1 MKGVKQSVASGNMGT
16 IGTLTAKEAKEAIH
30 RKIWRRSL
38 NSVVNDICKSVV
50 PVWRRIN
57 RIANSIKTDPSKS
70 KGWPQSG
77 IDRWWSVEAPVG
89 SHSLL
94 REPLDSRIFCFSGG
108 GEQCSLRCGRC
119 PPVGPGLLLARKNR
133 SLASRT
139 SGGPIWRHT
148 ENHAFRTERN
158 ARLPSQK
165 KNGLVGKK
173 DGVRP
178 VEHLSPRQ
186 ELPGDDRGTN
196 PPAVAGRL
204 FCFTIRPGRLSLPS
218 VAYEFTSI
226 PGRVQFPFDFSLV
239 AVTRIRA
246 SSTRNAMLTHK
257 TTPPPES
264 FAGTTLRRRTTARRG
279 FTAQGPCRGKA
290 LSQRIE
296 DAQLRTT

>member
-1 MKGVKQSVASGNMGT
+1 M
-16 IGTLTAKEAKEAIH
+16 
-30 RKIWRRSL
+30 
-38 NSVVNDICKSVV
+38 
-50 PVWRRIN
+50 
-57 RIANSIKTDPSKS
+57 TDPAS

-178 VEHLSPRQ
+178 VEHLGPKKCLHLQPTVFLRNYTERVDPPLPFVLETFLKVSSPRAPRRRQ
-186 ELPGDDRGTN
+186 RNQPACCGGAAFLFHNKTWTIIPTLGSLRVYVHPWSGTVSFRFLPCSRYPNSRKSTPSCISIQDPSRRVEVLRG
-196 PPAVAGRL
+196 
-204 FCFTIRPGRLSLPS
+204 
-218 VAYEFTSI
+218 
-226 PGRVQFPFDFSLV
+226 
-239 AVTRIRA
+239 
-246 SSTRNAMLTHK
+246 STRNAMLTHK